1 MSAASSPARLW
12 LVAALMA
19 GSVAAAGS
27 STLTPEPERGGS
39 LHNLSMAY
47 NLWKYGVVSTSRSD
61 EANPEPGWRREPLYP
76 MTLAGALALSA
87 DPATIDQ
94 DCLVH
99 AAPSCHAVLLT
110 LKRVNAVFFGLLCAA
125 TFGLGCMVLR
135 RPWPAAG
142 AATVVA
148 LSGAWWRILD
158 RLKTEPL
165 AALLLVLACMGLHG
179 LALRPQRGRW
189 AWLAGVSLGLL
200 ILTKAVFLYVAP
212 ALLLGAALAWRRPG
226 DRVARHVLL
235 ATGIAYAVAG
245 IWIARNVAHGA
256 GFIIAEDRA
265 VLAIRAEHD
274 TMSWREIA
282 AAWLYFPGERNAL
295 ARRLMEAWFEPED
308 WALLEEDNPHGYYE
322 RAKNKTGAVAAR
334 TGVANPTARQM
345 DRAARAVVLDHAARH
360 VVLTGPFALRSSFVA
375 WPIFAWP
382 PLWWVMYVT
391 VNLSVP
397 ALLALFLWRLLRGP
411 PDGAWFLVLPVA
423 SFALHAFATHAI
435 PRYTWPAVPIGL
447 VALALLITV
456 APGRALARRR
466 A

>member
-1 MSAASSPARLW
+1 MSAASSAARLW
-12 LVAALMA
+12 LVAALLA
-19 GSVAAAGS
+19 GIVAAVGS

-39 LHNLSMAY
+39 LHNLNMAY

-61 EANPEPGWRREPLYP
+61 EPNPPPGWRREPLYS
-76 MTLAGALALSA
+76 MTLAAALALTA
-87 DPATIDQ
+87 DRETTSQ
-94 DCLVH
+94 NCLVD
-99 AAPSCHAVLLT
+99 AEPSCHAVLLT
-110 LKRVNAVFFGLLCAA
+110 LKRMNAIFFGLLCAA

-135 RPWPAAG
+135 RPWPAAA
-142 AATVVA
+142 AATAVA

-179 LALRPQRGRW
+179 VAMRPQRGRW
-189 AWLAGVSLGLL
+189 ACLAGVSLGLL

-212 ALLLGAALAWRRPG
+212 VLLLGAALAWRRPG
-226 DRVARHVLL
+226 DRVARYVVL
-235 ATGIAYAVAG
+235 ATGIAYALAG
-245 IWIARNVAHGA
+245 IWIARNMAHGA
-256 GFIIAEDRA
+256 GFLIAEDRA

-274 TMSWREIA
+274 TMSWREVA
-282 AAWLYFPGERNAL
+282 AAWLYFPGERNGL
-295 ARRLMEAWFEPED
+295 ARRLLEAWFEPED
-308 WALLEEDNPHGYYE
+308 WALLEEDNPLGYYE
-322 RAKNKTGAVAAR
+322 HAKNKTGVVAAR

-345 DRAARAVVLDHAARH
+345 DRAARAVMLEHAARH
-360 VVLTGPFALRSSFVA
+360 LVLTGPFALRSSFVA

-382 PLWWVMYVT
+382 PVWWILYVT

-411 PDGAWFLVLPVA
+411 PDGAWFLLLPVT

-447 VALALLITV
+447 VALALLITS
-456 APGRALARRR
+456 AARRAFAR
-466 A
+466 PAA